1 MTIQLELNNFVV
13 TFKTSDEVIEY
24 INRHIPEEKRL
35 LWLGFMIGSNYVGNQ
50 ENQTFNL
57 EYKNDTT
64 K

>member
-1 MTIQLELNNFVV
+1 MIKLQTNNFVV
-13 TFKTSDEVIEY
+13 TFETEEEVVEY

-50 ENQTFNL
+50 VNQTFNL
-57 EYKNDTT
+57 EYKNDSI

>member
-1 MTIQLELNNFVV
+1 MIKLQLNNFVV
-13 TFKTSDEVIEY
+13 TFDTEEEVVEY

-50 ENQTFNL
+50 VNQTFNL
-57 EYKNDTT
+57 EYKNDSI

>member
-1 MTIQLELNNFVV
+1 MTIKLELNNFVV
-13 TFKTSDEVIEY
+13 TFETQDEVVEY
-24 INRHIPEEKRL
+24 INRHINEERRL

-50 ENQTFNL
+50 VNKTFNL

>member
-1 MTIQLELNNFVV
+1 MIKLQLNNFVV
-13 TFKTSDEVIEY
+13 TFDTQEEVVEY

-50 ENQTFNL
+50 VNQTFNL
-57 EYKNDTT
+57 EYKNDSI